1 MSKENNN
8 NKNFDSSIKE
18 DEFQCDSRPNESDE
32 NGASTG
38 EISSSSNNNG
48 QSAKNIYSFYFCD
61 NKCNR
66 IIVLIVSMNINCS

>member
-18 DEFQCDSRPNESDE
+18 DEFQCDSRPTESDE

-38 EISSSSNNNG
+38 EISSNNNDG
-48 QSAKNIYSFYFCD
+48 
-61 NKCNR
+61 
-66 IIVLIVSMNINCS
+66 